1 MRNLISG
8 HTSSF
13 ILAASPRSNVL
24 AHSTCGNKTR
34 LSFICQ
40 HIAPNLF
47 TFFFFVEGGGAEG
60 GEVGVGVAVQY
71 LKVFLEFLDI
81 FSANFQIVQGNLEK
95 MSMNIQN
102 CQVRILFQK
111 NMPSPKT
118 GTCDEVP
125 Y

>member
-1 MRNLISG
+1 MSW
-8 HTSSF
+8 HTPPVATKPGSVSYVN
-13 ILAASPRSNVL
+13 ILHL
-24 AHSTCGNKTR
+24 T
-34 LSFICQ
+34 
-40 HIAPNLF
+40 F
-47 TFFFFVEGGGAEG
+47 TFLFFLEGGGAEG